1 VLDLLDGRARLADVR
16 EEERDSA
23 AALRQLQR
31 RVDAARDRLHVVLD
45 AQQEAAH
52 ELAALRLARVEERR
66 RGRLEAA
73 GEDLV
78 DELPREVLAAVRE
91 REARHDDAVL
101 KALEV
106 ALAVERLERVARVV
120 LERAEERLEPELLRV
135 REVVEALDEREVIL
149 LDDRALVVL

>member
-1 VLDLLDGRARLADVR
+1 EVHRAGALTRAQLVSIAERVFEQLHDRQDAARLVLDLLDGRARLADVR

-52 ELAALRLARVEERR
+52 ERAALRLARVEERR

-78 DELPREVLAAVRE
+78 DELPREVLVAVRE

-101 KALEV
+101 EALEV
-106 ALAVERLERVARVV
+106 APAVERLERVARVV
-120 LERAEERLEPELLRV
+120 LE
-135 REVVEALDEREVIL
+135 
-149 LDDRALVVL
+149 